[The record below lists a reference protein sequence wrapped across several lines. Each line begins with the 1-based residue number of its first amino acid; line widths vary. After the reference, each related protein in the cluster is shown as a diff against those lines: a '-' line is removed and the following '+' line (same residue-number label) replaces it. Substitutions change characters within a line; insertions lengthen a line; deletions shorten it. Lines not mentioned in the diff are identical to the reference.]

1 VEEKTVSG
9 DLVCRKRYQRGAS
22 QDEEIESCGD
32 GPINRRVWKH
42 DEDTG
47 KDRVFS
53 YSYPD
58 DVGHEVLATQYE
70 ERKIRLDDGTVRT
83 EQLSGGGTVVTTT
96 DAKGRILE
104 EVRDFSAAY
113 HRETHK
119 YDESGREIEKAEWD
133 SDGTIIN
140 RRTYVYV
147 NDPQGNWI
155 RRTELFWSPAYS
167 APVEGQVTIRSIDY
181 Y

>member
-1 VEEKTVSG
+1 MEEKTVSG

-58 DVGHEVLATQYE
+58 DVG
-70 ERKIRLDDGTVRT
+70 RLDDGTVRT

-155 RRTELFWSPAYS
+155 RRTELFWSRPTPLPLRAKSRS
-167 APVEGQVTIRSIDY
+167 AVSITTNPSKSNG
-181 Y
+181 